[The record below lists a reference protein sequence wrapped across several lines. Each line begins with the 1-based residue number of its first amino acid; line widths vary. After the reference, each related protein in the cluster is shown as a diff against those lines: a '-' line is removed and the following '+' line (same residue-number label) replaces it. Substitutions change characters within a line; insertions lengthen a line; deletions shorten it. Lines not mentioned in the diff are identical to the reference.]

1 MHQPA
6 EAAEDCDEALRG
18 PEGVAGRSGTKNN
31 AVEVLQA
38 IKAARQSEVRQ
49 ARSRKANGRRDLMP
63 GDRKKQAQWPIIL
76 VNSQGAWDRLKGR
89 TSNL

>member
-18 PEGVAGRSGTKNN
+18 PEGVAGRSGTENDV
-31 AVEVLQA
+31 VEVLQN
-38 IKAARQSEVRQ
+38 IEAARQSEVRQ
-49 ARSRKANGRRDLMP
+49 ARSRKANGRCDLMP
-63 GDRKKQAQWPIIL
+63 GDRKKRAQWPIIL